1 MAATGHW
8 QSAVILAMSL
18 GKIMLGR
25 RVMVYM
31 RVLVLML
38 AGVLLASC
46 GSSKFQKY
54 NGPVVTLIEVHKAD
68 RKMYLLHNQTIL
80 ESYDVALGFAPVGH
94 KQVEGDGKT
103 PEGAYYINR
112 RNPNSNYHL
121 SIGISYPD
129 VNDATAAQLLGQP
142 PGGNIY
148 IHGGPTGPIYQRDW
162 TAGCIA
168 VTDKE
173 IEQIYAMV
181 RDGTIVNIVP

>member
-1 MAATGHW
+1 
-8 QSAVILAMSL
+8 
-18 GKIMLGR
+18 
-25 RVMVYM
+25 MVYV
-31 RVLVLML
+31 RVLILML

-46 GSSKFQKY
+46 GNSKFQTY
-54 NGPVVTLIEVHKAD
+54 NGPAVTLIEVHKAD

-94 KQVEGDGKT
+94 KQIEGDGKT

-121 SIGISYPD
+121 SVGISYPD
-129 VNDATAAQLLGQP
+129 MNDAAAAQLLGQP

-148 IHGGPTGPIYQRDW
+148 IHGGPTGAIYQRDW

-181 RDGTIVNIVP
+181 RDGTVIQIFP